1 MFCPFPWPWY
11 PQKNPSKMP
20 ISLQGATLC
29 DDSRATAADHV
40 SNQQERIVTLRAP
53 FEGLGA
59 DLHGP
64 TLTPLCRECKG
75 NEAEEVWLKRLK
87 MASKCLDSKR

>member
-1 MFCPFPWPWY
+1 
-11 PQKNPSKMP
+11 MP

-53 FEGLGA
+53 FVQRMQRQRGRGSLA
-59 DLHGP
+59 Q
-64 TLTPLCRECKG
+64 
-75 NEAEEVWLKRLK
+75 EAENGLK
-87 MASKCLDSKR
+87 MFGLQTLSKKLEASAASAPALDP